1 MTVEISKAIRSAL
14 KAAGYG
20 KADVSVHNDS
30 YSMGSTVYVK
40 IKRPEISLSKVEA
53 IADPFARVDRDSA
66 TGEILGG
73 GNCFVDV
80 AYADGA
86 LDAAAARI
94 EEQVAAGRRHFGPCE
109 LVVKDPFTYQV
120 WHNQGDDE
128 RDNVGRAGM
137 HIDRKSPGPGLA
149 RELAKIG
156 QLDTLE
162 QWAGIVNDD
171 VAANGNDDVDALVE
185 RCRDVA
191 AEMFDSKVT
200 PGAPPNAAQAA
211 HYGVRLVEPKRS
223 CKDEYLAAL
232 RATLRDPDTTDEM
245 LTAVLEEYVDRQRAE
260 AAVPSA
266 EAVAEMLHGALDPHL
281 VAAELRVR
289 GFAPPDISFDGGSAV
304 TLTVAGGVYRITVER
319 APPAGAACPGC
330 LWCNSRN

>member
-1 MTVEISKAIRSAL
+1 MTVATSKAIRSAL

-40 IKRPEISLSKVEA
+40 IKRPEISLSKVESLA
-53 IADPFARVDRDSA
+53 EPFARVDRDSQ

-94 EEQVAAGRRHFGPCE
+94 EEQVAAGRTHFGPCE
-109 LVVKDPFTYQV
+109 LVVKDPFTFQV
-120 WHNQGDDE
+120 WHNEGDDE

-156 QLDTLE
+156 QLDTLDQWGPVEPPLTRDE
-162 QWAGIVNDD
+162 QD
-171 VAANGNDDVDALVE
+171 AAERADALVE

-200 PGAPPNAAQAA
+200 PGAEPNEAQAA
-211 HYGVRLVEPKRS
+211 LYRAMAAPPEDHVRVHAATNERLERRVVRAAERWQAAFPCPPADEPR
-223 CKDEYLAAL
+223 L
-232 RATLRDPDTTDEM
+232 RALW
-245 LTAVLEEYVDRQRAE
+245 LAVEQLID
-260 AAVPSA
+260 
-266 EAVAEMLHGALDPHL
+266 HD
-281 VAAELRVR
+281 
-289 GFAPPDISFDGGSAV
+289 
-304 TLTVAGGVYRITVER
+304 
-319 APPAGAACPGC
+319 
-330 LWCNSRN
+330 SR

>member
-1 MTVEISKAIRSAL
+1 MTVVVSKAVRAAL

-40 IKRPEISLSKVEA
+40 IKRPEISLSKVES
-53 IADPFARVDRDSA
+53 IAESFARVDRDSQ

-94 EEQVAAGRRHFGPCE
+94 AEQVAAGRTHFGPCE
-109 LVVKDPFTYQV
+109 LIVKDPFTYQV
-120 WHNQGDDE
+120 WHNLGDDD

-137 HIDRKSPGPGLA
+137 HIDREKPGPGLA

-162 QWAGIVNDD
+162 QWGPVETPLTRDEQDAAERSMLIGASVHAA
-171 VAANGNDDVDALVE
+171 AANDALVQH
-185 RCRDVA
+185 CRDVA
-191 AEMFDSKVT
+191 DEMFDDSPFAVAHRDALDRARAADPHSPL
-200 PGAPPNAAQAA
+200 PGFTAEPIFGLVDAAPHESAA
-211 HYGVRLVEPKRS
+211 VRGAI
-223 CKDEYLAAL
+223 AAL
-232 RATLRDPDTTDEM
+232 LAGIDAGTVP
-245 LTAVLEEYVDRQRAE
+245 ARQAL
-260 AAVPSA
+260 
-266 EAVAEMLHGALDPHL
+266 EAVAHL
-281 VAAELRVR
+281 A
-289 GFAPPDISFDGGSAV
+289 FAMG
-304 TLTVAGGVYRITVER
+304 R
-319 APPAGAACPGC
+319 A
-330 LWCNSRN
+330 RR